1 MARLCLALDLNDNPE
16 LIAEYERWHQADRI
30 WPDIL
35 QSLRS
40 SGIEEAVIFRTHD
53 RLVLVLEV
61 PGDFS
66 LDAKAAADA
75 ANERV
80 VAWEAMMWKY
90 QRPLPWARSGEK
102 WIPMRRIFSLR
113 AASDSG
119 LTTEGG

>member
-1 MARLCLALDLNDNPE
+1 MSLLCFALDLKDDPE
-16 LIAEYERWHQADRI
+16 LIAEYERWHQPDRI

-40 SGIEEAVIFRTHD
+40 HGIEEAEIFRTHD

-61 PGDFS
+61 ADNFS

-75 ANERV
+75 VNERV
-80 VAWEAMMWKY
+80 IAWETMMWRY
-90 QRPLPWARSGEK
+90 QKPLPWARPGEK
-102 WIPMRRIFSLR
+102 WVPMQRIFSLR

-119 LTTEGG
+119 LTKAPG

>member
-1 MARLCLALDLNDNPE
+1 
-16 LIAEYERWHQADRI
+16 
-30 WPDIL
+30 
-35 QSLRS
+35 
-40 SGIEEAVIFRTHD
+40 
-53 RLVLVLEV
+53 VLVLEV
-61 PGDFS
+61 PSDFS
-66 LDAKAAADA
+66 LEAKAAADA

-113 AASDSG
+113 EASDSG